1 MINMYSV
8 SSSSKHEVGDS
19 YNSCRYCDT
28 YDKHLA
34 CFGLWVE
41 DRLLAIDA
49 VINLS
54 SSSTGATGLCLL
66 GVSCL
71 LLIRIDFA

>member
-1 MINMYSV
+1 MINMLSV

-19 YNSCRYCDT
+19 YNSCRYCDA

-41 DRLLAIDA
+41 DRLLALDA

-54 SSSTGATGLCLL
+54 CGSTGATGLCLL
-66 GVSCL
+66 GVSRL

>member
-1 MINMYSV
+1 MINMLSV

-19 YNSCRYCDT
+19 YDSCRYSDA

-34 CFGLWVE
+34 FFGLWVE
-41 DRLLAIDA
+41 DRLLALDA

-54 SSSTGATGLCLL
+54 FGSTCATGLCLL
-66 GVSCL
+66 GVSRL